1 MNEKYFYSY
10 FDFEVKMCIRFKNT
24 KEHFE
29 FIEKQKDSIS
39 LRAGEKKKKK
49 S

>member
-10 FDFEVKMCIRFKNT
+10 FDFEVKMCIRFKDT

-29 FIEKQKDSIS
+29 FKIKQKNSIS
-39 LRAGEKKKKK
+39 LRAGGKKN